1 MHAGGKQ
8 LTDYLISLT
17 VIGLQLSVTDT
28 GGSSAVLAD
37 PSDDCRWY
45 DPLWQTLMLKDKK
58 MFEIIFKLLCL

>member
-1 MHAGGKQ
+1 MHADGKQ
-8 LTDYLISLT
+8 WKVYLISLT

-45 DPLWQTLMLKDKK
+45 DPLWQTLMLKDKN
-58 MFEIIFKLLCL
+58 MFEIIFKFLFL